1 MTSKP
6 LKRIAADSN
15 VLLSAVIGKA
25 ALRIFIETSLDVITT
40 QFNIDEVEEYIPH
53 LASKYHLPEN
63 ALVFQLHLLPLAVY
77 DEEYYKDKIPAARKY
92 LEAYDLD
99 DVHLGA
105 LALKEDVPI
114 WSNDKDFG
122 HFPIPTYTTAD
133 LLKRVLQ

>member
-25 ALRIFIETSLDVITT
+25 ALRVFTETTLAVITT
-40 QFNIDEVEEYIPH
+40 QFNIEEVQEYIPH

-63 ALVFQLHLLPLAVY
+63 ALVFQLHLLPISVY

-105 LALKEDVPI
+105 LALREGVPI
-114 WSNDKDFG
+114 WSNDKDFR
-122 HFPIPTYTTAD
+122 HLPIPAYTTAD
-133 LLKRVLQ
+133 LLKIVLP